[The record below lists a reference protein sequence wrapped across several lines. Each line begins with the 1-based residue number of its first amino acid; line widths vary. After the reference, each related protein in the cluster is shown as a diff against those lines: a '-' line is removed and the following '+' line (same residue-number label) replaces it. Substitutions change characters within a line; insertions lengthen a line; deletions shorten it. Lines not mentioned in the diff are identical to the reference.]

1 VDDAMMGKIGGAGFV
16 LVVESQNRKTG
27 LGARFGTW
35 LLERGH
41 RPRYAHMGTTKQG
54 DGGLWEHM
62 AHQALDPDSIAEK
75 VRELATLSS
84 GS

>member
-1 VDDAMMGKIGGAGFV
+1 
-16 LVVESQNRKTG
+16 
-27 LGARFGTW
+27 
-35 LLERGH
+35 
-41 RPRYAHMGTTKQG
+41 MGTTKQG